1 MNKVLVTYFSASG
14 ETKKVAE
21 MLAISINSDIFEI
34 KPKIPYTTEDLDWQN
49 SQSRSSIEMQDKSSR
64 PEILEK
70 LENMD
75 QYNVVFVGFP
85 IWWYREPSIIDTF
98 IEQYDFTGKTIIPFA
113 TSGSSS
119 IGDSGQNIQV
129 LAKGAKVN
137 TGKRFPTN
145 VSASE
150 LKSWASEWV

>member
-21 MLAISINSDIFEI
+21 MLANTINADIFEI
-34 KPKIPYTTEDLDWQN
+34 KPKIPYTAEDLDWQN
-49 SQSRSSIEMQDKSSR
+49 SQSRSSIEMEDKSSR

-70 LENMD
+70 LENMNR
-75 QYNVVFVGFP
+75 YNVVFVGFP

-98 IEQYDFTGKTIIPFA
+98 IEQYDFTGKTIVPFA
-113 TSGSSS
+113 TSGSSP
-119 IGDSGQNIQV
+119 IGDSEQNIQV
-129 LAKGAKVN
+129 LAPGAKVCA
-137 TGKRFPTN
+137 GKRFKTN
-145 VSASE
+145 VSVSE